1 MNVKTIPLADIHPY
15 ANNPRKNDEAVAG
28 VAASIKRFGFLI
40 PMVIDRN
47 GEIICGHT
55 RYKAARQLGLTEV
68 PCVIADELTEDEIR
82 AFRLADN
89 KVSEKA
95 QWDMDLLPVELA
107 GIMLPMEDFGFES
120 ISPDEFEENF
130 VLDEGEKKPFQQIS
144 ITVHDKQAA
153 LILQAIKYVY
163 DHDAVTETFTNEN
176 HNGNGLYEVVRE
188 WAVQK
193 KLL

>member
-1 MNVKTIPLADIHPY
+1 MNVKTIPLAEIHPY

-55 RYKAARQLGLTEV
+55 RYKAAKQLGLKEV
-68 PCVIADELTEDEIR
+68 PCVIADELTEDEIK

-95 QWDMDLLPVELA
+95 EWDMDLLPVELA

-120 ISPDEFEENF
+120 ISPDEFGENF

-163 DHDAVTETFTNEN
+163 DHNAVTETFTNEN

>member
-1 MNVKTIPLADIHPY
+1 MNVKTIPLAEIHPY

-55 RYKAARQLGLTEV
+55 RYKAAKQLGLKEV

-95 QWDMDLLPVELA
+95 SWDMDLLPVELA

-120 ISPDEFEENF
+120 ISPDDFEENF
-130 VLDEGEKKPFQQIS
+130 VLDEGEKQPFQQIS

-163 DHDAVTETFTNEN
+163 DHNAVTETFTNEN

>member
-1 MNVKTIPLADIHPY
+1 MNVKPMPLAEIHPY

-47 GEIICGHT
+47 NEIICGHT
-55 RYKAARQLGLTEV
+55 RYKAAKQLGLTEV
-68 PCVIADELTEDEIR
+68 PCVIADELTEEEIK

-95 QWDMDLLPVELA
+95 TWDMDLLPVELA
-107 GIMLPMEDFGFES
+107 GIMLPMEEFGFES

>member
-1 MNVKTIPLADIHPY
+1 MKVKPIPLAEIHPY

-47 GEIICGHT
+47 NEIICGHT
-55 RYKAARQLGLTEV
+55 RYKAAKQLGLTEV
-68 PCVIADELTEDEIR
+68 PCVIADELTEEEIR

-95 QWDMDLLPVELA
+95 TWDMDLLPVELA
-107 GIMLPMEDFGFES
+107 GIMLPMEEFGFES

>member
-1 MNVKTIPLADIHPY
+1 MNVKTIPLAEIHPY

-163 DHDAVTETFTNEN
+163 DHNAVTETFTNEN

>member
-47 GEIICGHT
+47 NEIICGHT
-55 RYKAARQLGLTEV
+55 RYKAAKQLGLTEV
-68 PCVIADELTEDEIR
+68 PCVIADELTEEEIR

-95 QWDMDLLPVELA
+95 TWDMDLLPVELA
-107 GIMLPMEDFGFES
+107 GIMLPMEEFGFES

>member
-1 MNVKTIPLADIHPY
+1 MNVKTIPLAEIHPY

-55 RYKAARQLGLTEV
+55 RYKAAKQLGLKEV

-95 QWDMDLLPVELA
+95 TWDMDLLPVELA

-120 ISPDEFEENF
+120 ISPDDFEENF

-153 LILQAIKYVY
+153 LILRAIKYVY
-163 DHDAVTETFTNEN
+163 DHNAVTETFTNEN